1 MQSTNPN
8 KVALAA
14 ICKAQV
20 EAFVQG
26 GGQIKYI
33 KPRGVKRSERTYDPH
48 KSKYSSWNQGV
59 GNMSRGR
66 RGVTGTVG

>member
-1 MQSTNPN
+1 MQSTNSN
-8 KVALAA
+8 KVALAK
-14 ICKAQV
+14 ICNQQV
-20 EAFVQG
+20 EDFLKG
-26 GGQIKYI
+26 GGQIQYTKNR
-33 KPRGVKRSERTYDPH
+33 KAKRSELTFDPH